1 MGKGDQVREHQARVT
16 RNFGWHS
23 INAVPRM
30 AGVRLRGRLDRMTR
44 LFCCSERSGTS
55 LHSRP
60 CNFLAAIGP
69 TTTHLSLDKDAPLG
83 RAVQRDGTIVAV
95 PILSGLH
102 HGYARI

>member
-1 MGKGDQVREHQARVT
+1 MAVT
-16 RNFGWHS
+16 
-23 INAVPRM
+23 
-30 AGVRLRGRLDRMTR
+30 AGIRLRGRLDRMTR
-44 LFCCSERSGTS
+44 LFFLQRMSPVMAHRCIRG
-55 LHSRP
+55 P
-60 CNFLAAIGP
+60 AIFLAAIGP

>member
-1 MGKGDQVREHQARVT
+1 MAVT
-16 RNFGWHS
+16 
-23 INAVPRM
+23 
-30 AGVRLRGRLDRMTR
+30 AGIRLRGRLDRNDEAV
-44 LFCCSERSGTS
+44 FPAAHESGHGTS

-60 CNFLAAIGP
+60 CNFFGSYRTNNDTSIAG
-69 TTTHLSLDKDAPLG
+69 KDAPLG